1 MPGGVLWNGFQRWLP
16 CHLENNFPPQAS
28 HHACSSYTS
37 IPLPSSFTLQLFM
50 CMLQINTL
58 HVPLLESWVLL
69 AFAMWTL
76 WCLYCRSMFF
86 HQEPCVLSMG
96 SFSAN
101 CKITKEVTSL
111 HKANTLKCN
120 HIHNT
125 QNYAQ
130 VIANIKRTYNF
141 KFTVLK
147 EQP

>member
-1 MPGGVLWNGFQRWLP
+1 MVSKDDLLATQRITSLLKPPIMHVAPIHPYHCLAVLHYNCSCTCSKLTPYMYLSWSLEFCWLLPGGHFGV
-16 CHLENNFPPQAS
+16 CIVEV
-28 HHACSSYTS
+28 CSSIRS
-37 IPLPSSFTLQLFM
+37 LVFCPWGLF
-50 CMLQINTL
+50 LQIVKL
-58 HVPLLESWVLL
+58 
-69 AFAMWTL
+69 
-76 WCLYCRSMFF
+76 
-86 HQEPCVLSMG
+86 Q
-96 SFSAN
+96 
-101 CKITKEVTSL
+101 EVTSL